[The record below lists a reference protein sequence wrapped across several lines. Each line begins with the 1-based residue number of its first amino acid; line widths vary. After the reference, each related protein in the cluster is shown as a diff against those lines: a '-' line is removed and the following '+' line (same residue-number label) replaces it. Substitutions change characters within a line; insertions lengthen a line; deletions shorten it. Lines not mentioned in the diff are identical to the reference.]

1 MGKIVNRTSE
11 VAAEWQRQVV
21 WLRMNIAYIKAE
33 LPHLVEIKDD
43 PTDIEPL
50 LAAFEAP
57 FARFCDAELD
67 VFVLA
72 RRAEVDSASRAA
84 LVAQLGHLREVFRP
98 WVQEYHELVL
108 KTREVAHGSTKEI
121 LLNGCGAEIHR
132 SHGAFITIVNN
143 YVAELQH

>member
-21 WLRMNIAYIKAE
+21 WVRMNIAYIKAE
-33 LPHLVEIKDD
+33 LPHLAAMKDD
-43 PTDIEPL
+43 PTDIEHL
-50 LAAFEAP
+50 LGAFGAL

-72 RRAEVDSASRAA
+72 RRAEIDAASKAA
-84 LVAQLGHLREVFRP
+84 LVTQLGHLREVFSP

-108 KTREVAHGSTKEI
+108 KTREVARGSLKEI

-132 SHGAFITIVNN
+132 SHGAFITVVNN
-143 YVAELQH
+143 YVAELQI